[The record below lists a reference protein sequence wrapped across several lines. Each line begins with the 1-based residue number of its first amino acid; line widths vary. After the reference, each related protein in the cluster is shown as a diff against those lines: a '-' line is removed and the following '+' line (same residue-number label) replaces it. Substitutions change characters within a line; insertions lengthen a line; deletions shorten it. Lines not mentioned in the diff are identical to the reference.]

1 MNAKN
6 MLTKLNNE
14 GVPPKA
20 IARDLCV
27 TTPFVVGVIERRCT
41 SLPVATAI
49 ANTLNFPL
57 PLLFSDVPEYQQLKV
72 VSNG

>member
-6 MLTKLNNE
+6 MLAKLNQQ
-14 GVPPKA
+14 GVHPKM
-20 IARDLCV
+20 IASNLCV
-27 TTPFVVGVIERRCT
+27 TTPFVVGVIERRCI

-49 ANTLNFPL
+49 AHTLNLPL